1 MGVVI
6 DSNIFIDIERG
17 LIDADSYLS
26 NLDNNANI
34 YISVITVSE
43 LLHGVYRAINQ
54 NQKLRRSAF
63 VEKIIT
69 NIPALPIDTQ
79 IARSHAELN
88 SYLIKKG
95 KKIGLHDSWI
105 AATCISLGYDLS
117 TKDMKAFEQI
127 PGLSLIKGIE

>member
-17 LIDADSYLS
+17 LIDADSY
-26 NLDNNANI
+26 
-34 YISVITVSE
+34 
-43 LLHGVYRAINQ
+43 
-54 NQKLRRSAF
+54 QKLRRSAF

>member
-43 LLHGVYRAINQ
+43 LLHGVHRAINQ

>member
-34 YISVITVSE
+34 YISVITVSK

>member
-17 LIDADSYLS
+17 LIDADFYLS

-43 LLHGVYRAINQ
+43 LLHGVHRAINQ

-127 PGLSLIKGIE
+127 PGLSLIKGIK

>member
-1 MGVVI
+1 MGEVI

>member
-17 LIDADSYLS
+17 LIDADFYLS

-43 LLHGVYRAINQ
+43 LLHGVHRAINQ